1 MSSSN
6 KLFSILT
13 GIAFIIIAITMMV
26 NPIDYLVNLSWILSL
41 GLFIS
46 AISSL
51 INYLS
56 LPRELK
62 HPIYLLDVIVNVIVA
77 FYLFTR
83 GFAILPFVVPT
94 ILGIWLIFQA
104 VSLFFKSRRLSYV
117 LPFIGS
123 RVTWVAV
130 LALLLGIV
138 LFMNPVGA
146 GVTIMYVIAFSFLMA
161 GISAFGNAFRK

>member
-51 INYLS
+51 INYLT

-62 HPIYLLDVIVNVIVA
+62 HPIYLLDAIVNVIIG

-83 GFAILPFVVPT
+83 GFAICCANDS
-94 ILGIWLIFQA
+94 W
-104 VSLFFKSRRLSYV
+104 Y
-117 LPFIGS
+117 
-123 RVTWVAV
+123 
-130 LALLLGIV
+130 LADFPSCQPLL
-138 LFMNPVGA
+138 
-146 GVTIMYVIAFSFLMA
+146 
-161 GISAFGNAFRK
+161 